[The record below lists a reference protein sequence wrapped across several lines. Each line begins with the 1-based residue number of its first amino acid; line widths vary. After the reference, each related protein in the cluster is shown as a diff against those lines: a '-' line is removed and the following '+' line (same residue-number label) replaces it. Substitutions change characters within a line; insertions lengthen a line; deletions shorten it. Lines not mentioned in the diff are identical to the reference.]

1 MTTLRIRRGTEDDE
15 ASLSRICLLTADAG
29 KSAEGLHDFKE
40 LPGLVYA
47 VPYVKLPTTWAFVLE
62 EEDTKEV
69 VGYVVGSTDT
79 RAYERYA
86 SEHWWPALSPKYPA
100 ENATKAGDIQY
111 SKQLQQAMQPTLD
124 ATVAFSPAHL
134 HINLLDKYQ
143 RQGWGRRLI
152 GAAVEHLKGEGL
164 DAVWIGMDPR
174 NGEARKF
181 YTKVGFKEIVGAD
194 SNELGLRFADFE
206 GNNRAEEEA
215 RG

>member
-1 MTTLRIRRGTEDDE
+1 MASLRIRRGTDDDE
-15 ASLSRICLLTADAG
+15 SSLSRICLLTADAG

-86 SEHWWPALSPKYPA
+86 SEHWWPALSPKYPV
-100 ENATKAGDIQY
+100 ENATKPGDIHY
-111 SKQLQQAMQPTLD
+111 SKMLRAMRTALD
-124 ATVAFSPAHL
+124 ASVAFSPAHL
-134 HINLLDKYQ
+134 HINLLDRHQ
-143 RQGWGRRLI
+143 RKGWGRRLI

-164 DAVWIGMDPR
+164 DAVSIGMDPR

-194 SNELGLRFADFE
+194 SDELGLRFADFE
-206 GNNRAEEEA
+206 GNNTAEEGA

>member
-1 MTTLRIRRGTEDDE
+1 MASLRIRRGTDDDE
-15 ASLSRICLLTADAG
+15 SSLSRICLLTADAG

-86 SEHWWPALSPKYPA
+86 SEHWWPALSPKYPV
-100 ENATKAGDIQY
+100 ENATKLGDIHY
-111 SKQLQQAMQPTLD
+111 SKMLRAMRTALD
-124 ATVAFSPAHL
+124 ASVAFSPAHL
-134 HINLLDKYQ
+134 HINLLDRHQ
-143 RQGWGRRLI
+143 RKGWGRRLI

-164 DAVWIGMDPR
+164 DAVSIGMDPR

-194 SNELGLRFADFE
+194 SDELGLRFADFE
-206 GNNRAEEEA
+206 GNNTAEEGA